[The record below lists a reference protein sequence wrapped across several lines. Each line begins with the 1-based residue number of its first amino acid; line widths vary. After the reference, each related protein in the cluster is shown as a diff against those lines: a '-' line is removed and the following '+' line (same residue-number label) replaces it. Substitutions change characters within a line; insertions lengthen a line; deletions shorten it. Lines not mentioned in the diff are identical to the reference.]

1 MNALQKVI
9 KVKSILAALT
19 LLGASHIAQA
29 ATVVY
34 EDVSFFNGVG
44 TQSDAFKI
52 STAGTYKATLTDFK
66 FPNTFTANF
75 GLLVGTSN
83 TEMGETLGAGSF
95 MFDAAPGTYWASIYG
110 VTDAPLNLGLFGVRI
125 EQLSSAVAAPV
136 PLPGGL
142 LLLASALA
150 AYAGFGRGGV
160 KMPGRSN
167 EFRDDL
173 VPA

>member
-1 MNALQKVI
+1 MNALQTIIKSKV
-9 KVKSILAALT
+9 ILAALT

-44 TQSDAFKI
+44 TQSDLFKI
-52 STAGTYKATLTDFK
+52 SAAGTYQATLTDFK
-66 FPNTFTANF
+66 FPNTFTSNF

-83 TEMGETLGAGSF
+83 AESGSTLGAGSF
-95 MFDAAPGTYWASIYG
+95 TFDATPGTYWANVYG
-110 VTDAPLNLGLFGVRI
+110 VTDKPLNLGLFGVRI
-125 EQLSSAVAAPV
+125 EQLSGAVASPV

-142 LLLASALA
+142 LLLASALV
-150 AYAGFGRGGV
+150 AYAGIGRGGV
-160 KMPGRSN
+160 QMPSRSN
-167 EFRDDL
+167 ELNDNL

>member
-1 MNALQKVI
+1 MNASQKII

-19 LLGASHIAQA
+19 LLGASHVAQA
-29 ATVVY
+29 ATMVY

-66 FPNTFTANF
+66 FLNRFTADF
-75 GLLVGTSN
+75 GLLVGTGV
-83 TEMGETLGAGSF
+83 EEKGETLGPGSF
-95 MFDAAPGTYWASIYG
+95 TFTAMPGTYWASIAG
-110 VTDAPLNLGLFGVRI
+110 VAEGPLHIGLFGVRI
-125 EQLSSAVAAPV
+125 EQLSSAVVAPV

-142 LLLASALA
+142 LLLASALV

>member
-1 MNALQKVI
+1 MNASQKII

-19 LLGASHIAQA
+19 LLGASHVAQA

-66 FPNTFTANF
+66 FPNTFTSNF

-83 TEMGETLGAGSF
+83 TEMGETHGAGSF
-95 MFDAAPGTYWASIYG
+95 MFDAAPGTYWANIYG
-110 VTDAPLNLGLFGVRI
+110 VTNAPLNLGLFGVRI

-160 KMPGRSN
+160 KMPGRSG
-167 EFRDDL
+167 EMRDDL

>member
-9 KVKSILAALT
+9 KVKSILAVLT
-19 LLGASHIAQA
+19 LLGVSHFAQA

-83 TEMGETLGAGSF
+83 AEKGETLGAGSF
-95 MFDAAPGTYWASIYG
+95 MFDATPGTYWASVFG

-125 EQLSSAVAAPV
+125 EQLSSAVVAPV

-142 LLLASALA
+142 LLLASALV
-150 AYAGFGRGGV
+150 AYAGFGRGGA

-167 EFRDDL
+167 ELSDNL